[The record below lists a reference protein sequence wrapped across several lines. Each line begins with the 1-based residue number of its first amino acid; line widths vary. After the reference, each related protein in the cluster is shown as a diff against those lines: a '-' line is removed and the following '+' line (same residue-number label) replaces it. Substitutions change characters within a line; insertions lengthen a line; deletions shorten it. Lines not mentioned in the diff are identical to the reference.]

1 MEAYLAMSA
10 QQNNPVR
17 NVDTIAGKIDAFG
30 DVISRLGNIAGSTER
45 IADVIAGTYP
55 QPPNDKTN
63 PPTPVPNGLGDH
75 IGHFLQNLSMCMDR
89 IERALNRVDKAIG

>member
-1 MEAYLAMSA
+1 METYSAMSA

-17 NVDTIAGKIDAFG
+17 NVDTIASKIDAFG

-55 QPPNDKTN
+55 KQPNDKTN
-63 PPTPVPNGLGDH
+63 PPAPVSNSLGDH
-75 IGHFLQNLSMCMDR
+75 IGNFLQHLSMCMDR
-89 IERALNRVDKAIG
+89 IERALNRADKAIG